1 MSSAIVVWIVAIPLA
16 TVVGIFLWLVWNNN
30 RKLDARLRSG
40 DSSLL
45 SSSSYK
51 ITEVI
56 RAPAGSRVEKIAALV
71 PSQNM
76 PGYIQQRLPDV
87 SVAMNPVMAVP
98 QPMRVHKLS
107 LIPISDPTRPT

>member
-76 PGYIQQRLPDV
+76 PGYIQQRLPDGR
-87 SVAMNPVMAVP
+87 VAMIPVMAVP
-98 QPMRVHKLS
+98 QPMRVHQSTTHTTQQLQEK
-107 LIPISDPTRPT
+107 